1 MKRPDFLNRLRK
13 EGKLRMVEPSVDICN
28 SYLKK
33 AERSIKAAKLLSD
46 EELYEE
52 SITTAYYA
60 IYNSITAFL
69 FRIGI
74 RCQNHSVSLVLL
86 KKLTKR
92 EDLYKMAMHAKE
104 ERVKKQYF
112 VSSDEEMRVMET
124 SAKAVL
130 EDAESFIIEIKLIIE
145 KLDNG
150 DIAKIRKNVGM
161 FIK

>member
-1 MKRPDFLNRLRK
+1 
-13 EGKLRMVEPSVDICN
+13 
-28 SYLKK
+28 
-33 AERSIKAAKLLSD
+33 
-46 EELYEE
+46 
-52 SITTAYYA
+52 
-60 IYNSITAFL
+60 
-69 FRIGI
+69 
-74 RCQNHSVSLVLL
+74 
-86 KKLTKR
+86 
-92 EDLYKMAMHAKE
+92 MAMHAKE

>member
-1 MKRPDFLNRLRK
+1 M
-13 EGKLRMVEPSVDICN
+13 
-28 SYLKK
+28 
-33 AERSIKAAKLLSD
+33 
-46 EELYEE
+46 
-52 SITTAYYA
+52 
-60 IYNSITAFL
+60 
-69 FRIGI
+69 
-74 RCQNHSVSLVLL
+74 
-86 KKLTKR
+86 
-92 EDLYKMAMHAKE
+92 
-104 ERVKKQYF
+104 KKQYF